1 LVIIRREEKIAYCVS
16 IPVLTTAD
24 YLAHKTRLTLS
35 LFTEVHFPRQAS
47 ERSCT
52 YVFEVSILSIH
63 EDIKILKS
71 NSNIIVLLKLYF
83 YVADVAEWSWPLDM
97 KLRNWCCSVS
107 IVFEFESRRGGT
119 KKCQFKNLIL
129 TRLVFIMFIFSYVT
143 MISIDMLLSFETIS
157 YNIIRYMPG
166 ELNN

>member
-1 LVIIRREEKIAYCVS
+1 MCNE
-16 IPVLTTAD
+16 
-24 YLAHKTRLTLS
+24 
-35 LFTEVHFPRQAS
+35 RQIQMS
-47 ERSCT
+47 FFSP
-52 YVFEVSILSIH
+52 IH

-129 TRLVFIMFIFSYVT
+129 TRLVFIFREKRRVIYLLLRIITSLLFQYIPLIF
-143 MISIDMLLSFETIS
+143 LQ
-157 YNIIRYMPG
+157 
-166 ELNN
+166 NNFVAVF